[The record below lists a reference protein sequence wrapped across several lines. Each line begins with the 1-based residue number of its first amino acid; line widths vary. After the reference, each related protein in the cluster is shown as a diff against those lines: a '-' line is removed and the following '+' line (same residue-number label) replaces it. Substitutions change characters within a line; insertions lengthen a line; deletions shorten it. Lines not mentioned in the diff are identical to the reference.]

1 MVRIAVVRFSKTSKK
16 YRYIIPDGISVDA
29 GQYVIVPDKISDQRY
44 KTAQCI
50 ATECYSKCPDTIY
63 EYIVNVVDDTRYQER
78 KQRLERTNELED
90 IIEQLEDHAKKY
102 NGFVTVECEVAHEGI
117 TANSD
122 FIFTIRLQE
131 PVGTGLEIS
140 IDNSDSTLAR
150 TILQGEH
157 VYYN

>member
-1 MVRIAVVRFSKTSKK
+1 MIRVAVVRFSKTSKK
-16 YRYIIPDGISVDA
+16 YRYIIPDGISIDA

-50 ATECYSKCPDTIY
+50 AIECYGKCLDTF
-63 EYIVNVVDDTRYQER
+63 EYIVDVVDDTKYQER

-90 IIEQLEDHAKKY
+90 IIEQLERHAEKY
-102 NGFVTVECEVAHEGI
+102 YGFVTVECEVAHEGF

-131 PVGTGLEIS
+131 PVGIGLEVS
-140 IDNSDSTLAR
+140 TDNSDSTLAR

-157 VYYN
+157 VYHS

>member
-1 MVRIAVVRFSKTSKK
+1 MIRVAVVRFSKTSKK
-16 YRYIIPDGISVDA
+16 YRYIIPDGISVDT

-50 ATECYSKCPDTIY
+50 ATEYYGKCPDTIY
-63 EYIVNVVDDTRYQER
+63 EYIVDVVDDTKYQER
-78 KQRLERTNELED
+78 KQRLERTNKLED
-90 IIEQLEDHAKKY
+90 IIEQLEHHAKEY
-102 NGFVTVECEVAHEGI
+102 HGFVTVECEVAHEGL

-131 PVGTGLEIS
+131 PVGIGLEVS
-140 IDNSDSTLAR
+140 TDYSDSTLAR

>member
-1 MVRIAVVRFSKTSKK
+1 MIRVAVVRFSKTSKK
-16 YRYIIPDGISVDA
+16 YRYIIPDDISVDT

-50 ATECYSKCPDTIY
+50 TTECYSKCPDTIY
-63 EYIVNVVDDTRYQER
+63 EYIVDVVDDMKYQER

-90 IIEQLEDHAKKY
+90 IIEQLKHHAREY
-102 NGFVTVECEVAHEGI
+102 HGFVTVECEVAHEGF

-131 PVGTGLEIS
+131 PVGTGFEVS
-140 IDNSDSTLAR
+140 TDNSDSTLAR

>member
-1 MVRIAVVRFSKTSKK
+1 MVKIAVVRFSKTSKT

-44 KTAQCI
+44 TIAQCI
-50 ATECYSKCPDTIY
+50 ATECCGKCPDTIY
-63 EYIVNVVDDTRYQER
+63 EYIVDVVDDTRYQER

-90 IIEQLEDHAKKY
+90 IIEQLKDHAKKY
-102 NGFVTVECEVAHEGI
+102 NGFATVECEVAHEGI

-131 PVGTGLEIS
+131 PVGIGLEVS
-140 IDNSDSTLAR
+140 TDNSDSAFAR
-150 TILQGEH
+150 TILQGEY

>member
-1 MVRIAVVRFSKTSKK
+1 MIRVAVVRFSKTSKK
-16 YRYIIPDGISVDA
+16 YRYIIPDGISVDT

-50 ATECYSKCPDTIY
+50 ATECYGKCPDTIY
-63 EYIVNVVDDTRYQER
+63 EYIVDVVDDTKYQER
-78 KQRLERTNELED
+78 KQRLERTNELEN
-90 IIEQLEDHAKKY
+90 IIEQLEHHAKEY
-102 NGFVTVECEVAHEGI
+102 HGFVTVECEVAHEGL

-131 PVGTGLEIS
+131 PVGIGLEVS
-140 IDNSDSTLAR
+140 TDYSDSTLAR

>member
-1 MVRIAVVRFSKTSKK
+1 MIRVAVVRFSKTSKK
-16 YRYIIPDGISVDA
+16 YRYIIPDGISVDT

-50 ATECYSKCPDTIY
+50 ATECYGKCPDTIY
-63 EYIVNVVDDTRYQER
+63 EYIVDVVDDTKYQER
-78 KQRLERTNELED
+78 KQRLERTNKLED
-90 IIEQLEDHAKKY
+90 IIEQLEHHAKEY
-102 NGFVTVECEVAHEGI
+102 HGFVTVECEVAHEGL

-131 PVGTGLEIS
+131 PVGIGLEVS
-140 IDNSDSTLAR
+140 TDYSDSTLAR